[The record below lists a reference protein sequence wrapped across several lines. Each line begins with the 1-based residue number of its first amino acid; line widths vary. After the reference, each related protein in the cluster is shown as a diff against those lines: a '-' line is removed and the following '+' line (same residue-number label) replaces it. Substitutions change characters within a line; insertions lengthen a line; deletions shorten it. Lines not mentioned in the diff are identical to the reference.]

1 MSTYTALYR
10 KWRPKVFEEVVGQK
24 DLINALRNQ
33 VKTGNVGHAYLFS
46 GTRGTGKT
54 STAKIFSRA
63 INCLSP
69 VDSNPCNVCDICR
82 GILDESLMDVVEIDA
97 ASNNGVD
104 DIRELRENVK
114 YPPSRSKYKVYIIDE
129 VHMLSTGAFNALL
142 KTLEEPPH
150 YVVFI
155 LATTEPHKL
164 PATILSR
171 CQRFDFKRV
180 NGEALLE
187 RLSFICDANQVR
199 WEPEALEMII
209 KKSDGAVRDS
219 LSMLDQCLSA
229 GENHL
234 TVEVIVASLGL
245 VQSEVI
251 SELVNQIHKENYIEI
266 FETIQRLIQDGKNL
280 NQFVK
285 DLIDYYRDLMMV
297 ASAGP
302 SPKVV
307 RTSGS
312 LEVMDQQ
319 AKAIGLSRILKDLSE
334 LIDLD
339 QQMKWSTNTRIMLE
353 MTLVKLAQGE
363 VLTAAP
369 EKTAV
374 RAEAPVA
381 RPMLATPVREE
392 SKVPKA
398 EPRPAPEETKASEAA
413 SSSVS
418 QEDAVPVMEMAG
430 GDPEAAVIE
439 SKWLEIVNYLSKN
452 KKASVRALLVEG
464 TFVGVSGKI
473 VQIGYSE
480 LYGFHLNAIQK
491 EENRSEVEKA
501 IFAVTGYNVRAQFDF
516 LDAFQVKKSKTD
528 EDENSLEAL
537 KKMLGPYASQLE
549 VIE

>member
-1 MSTYTALYR
+1 MSMSTYTALYR
-10 KWRPKVFEEVVGQK
+10 KWRPKIFEEVVGQN
-24 DLINALRNQ
+24 DLIHSLKNQ
-33 VKTGNVGHAYLFS
+33 VKTGNIAHAYLFS

-69 VDSNPCNVCDICR
+69 VDNNPCNQCEICL

-114 YPPSRSKYKVYIIDE
+114 YPPSRSKYKVYIVDE

-142 KTLEEPPH
+142 KTLEEPPS

-180 NGEALLE
+180 SGEALLD
-187 RLSFICDANQVR
+187 RLSFICDANHVI

-229 GENHL
+229 GENKVTAEL
-234 TVEVIVASLGL
+234 VVRSLGL
-245 VQSEVI
+245 VEADVLSK
-251 SELVNQIHKENYIEI
+251 LVNQIENSHYIEI
-266 FETIQRLIQDGKNL
+266 FESIQQLIQDGKNI

-285 DLIDYYRDLMMV
+285 DLIDYYRDLMMI
-297 ASAGP
+297 ASTGSYSKMVKTTADLQ
-302 SPKVV
+302 VV
-307 RTSGS
+307 
-312 LEVMDQQ
+312 EQQ
-319 AKAIGLSRILKDLSE
+319 AKKIGLDKILKNLTQ

-339 QQMKWSTNTRIMLE
+339 QQIKWSTNTRIMLE
-353 MTLVKLAQGE
+353 MTLVKLAS
-363 VLTAAP
+363 P
-369 EKTAV
+369 EMALKVATQSQMTKT
-374 RAEAPVA
+374 E
-381 RPMLATPVREE
+381 M
-392 SKVPKA
+392 PKA
-398 EPRPAPEETKASEAA
+398 IEKNQKAADVKAVDMNPSKEVAEIEP
-413 SSSVS
+413 
-418 QEDAVPVMEMAG
+418 
-430 GDPEAAVIE
+430 VIE
-439 SKWLEIVNYLSKN
+439 TNVVAVVGDANADVIEAKWQEVINHLTKN
-452 KKASVRALLVEG
+452 KKASVGALLIEG

-473 VQIGYSE
+473 VQIGYPD

-501 IFAVTGYNVRAQFDF
+501 IFAVTGYSVRVQFDF
-516 LDAFQVKKSKTD
+516 LEAFQLKKPKTD
-528 EDENSLEAL
+528 EDDHSLEAL
-537 KKMLGPYASQLE
+537 KKMLGEHASKLDIME
-549 VIE
+549 

>member
-10 KWRPKVFEEVVGQK
+10 KWRPKVFEEVVGQR
-24 DLINALRNQ
+24 DLIQALKNQ
-33 VKTGNVGHAYLFS
+33 VRNGNVGHAYLFS

-63 INCLSP
+63 INCLQP
-69 VDSNPCNVCDICR
+69 VDSNPCNVCEICL

-142 KTLEEPPH
+142 KTLEEPPQ

-180 NGEALLE
+180 DGEALLE
-187 RLSFICDANQVR
+187 CLSRICDANGVQ
-199 WEPEALEMII
+199 WEKEALELII

-229 GENHL
+229 GETYL
-234 TVEVIVASLGL
+234 SQEVMVRALGL

-251 SELVNQIHKENYIEI
+251 SELVDHVHEGSYLAVFESIH
-266 FETIQRLIQDGKNL
+266 QLIHEGKNL

-285 DLIDYYRDLMMV
+285 DFIDYYRDLMMV
-297 ASAGP
+297 ASAGA

-307 RTSGS
+307 KTSADLAV
-312 LEVMDQQ
+312 LERQ
-319 AKAIGLSRILKDLSE
+319 AKALGLNRILKDLAQ
-334 LIDLD
+334 LIELD
-339 QQMKWSTNTRIMLE
+339 QQMKWSTNTRILME
-353 MTLVKLAQGE
+353 MTLVKLAQGQTSE
-363 VLTAAP
+363 FAAQPVQMAPQQPVQQTTQRPSQQTVQQPAVKPSVAAQSPTQPVVVDSP
-369 EKTAV
+369 EEIADQ
-374 RAEAPVA
+374 P
-381 RPMLATPVREE
+381 LAM
-392 SKVPKA
+392 SGA
-398 EPRPAPEETKASEAA
+398 EP
-413 SSSVS
+413 
-418 QEDAVPVMEMAG
+418 D
-430 GDPEAAVIE
+430 AAVVG
-439 SKWLEIVNYLSKN
+439 SKWQEIINYLTRN
-452 KKASVRALLVEG
+452 KKASVGALLVEG

-473 VQIGYSE
+473 VQIGYPE

-501 IFAVTGYNVRAQFDF
+501 ILAVTGYSVRAQFDY
-516 LDAFQVKKSKTD
+516 LDAFQVKKTKTD
-528 EDENSLEAL
+528 EDGDSLDAL
-537 KKMLGPYASQLE
+537 KKMLGPYAAQLE